1 MKKTLLMS
9 SVAAFLATGVV
20 CAETA
25 KADSGF
31 KTTVKGKIGAAWYAS
46 LSAKIEG
53 KDQDGKFSDNNQI
66 LLTDPK
72 IYVLGDGGCSK
83 VAYGYNVNFT
93 AKGGNL
99 SAQNMYA
106 YARLF
111 DIVEIRLGRLEDAM
125 KNATVDVS
133 SVMGVTNG
141 YLGSEWYQFS
151 KTADVFREHLEAG
164 LVLNSTGYTAGI
176 DIRSVRMA
184 GVQAV
189 LNFKPHGEAQ
199 GWKAYPTTTMQST
212 NAVRKGMFSAALNYD
227 NTFGDF
233 RIQGSIGG
241 MFGLGTPRDLA
252 NKDVDD
258 KDVTKSACYAL
269 GLMASWKGL
278 DVAVGYVDN
287 LNTGAKDANKD
298 QISGRA
304 IHGGVGYQ
312 FDVCCKPRLALGT
325 LITGKDDGAAAD
337 KKVTEA
343 AAIVFANFQLTP
355 RPGFNVFVEGGYDMY
370 ASKKGTADATKF
382 SDNSSFVLGSGFQ
395 VAQ

>member
-31 KTTVKGKIGAAWYAS
+31 KTTVKGKIGAAWYAA
-46 LSAKIEG
+46 LSSTVASKSV
-53 KDQDGKFSDNNQI
+53 DGKFADNNQI

-93 AKGGNL
+93 SKDGNAL
-99 SAQNMYA
+99 VQNMYV

-111 DIVEIRLGRLEDAM
+111 DMVEFRLGRLEDAM

-141 YLGSEWYQFS
+141 YLGAEWSSFSGAAPSEV
-151 KTADVFREHLEAG
+151 KGALEKG
-164 LVLNSTGYTAGI
+164 LVLNSTSYTAGI
-176 DIRSVRMA
+176 DIRSVRIA

-189 LNFKPHGEAQ
+189 VNFKPHGSAQ
-199 GWKAYPTTTMQST
+199 GWALHPNLQS
-212 NAVRKGMFSAALNYD
+212 NEAVRKGMFSAALNYD

-241 MFGLGTPRDLA
+241 MFGLGTPRVND
-252 NKDVDD
+252 KDMDD
-258 KDVTKSACYAL
+258 KDIKKSACYAL

-278 DVAVGYVDN
+278 DVAVGYMDN
-287 LNTGAKDANKD
+287 LNTGAIEATKD
-298 QISGRA
+298 QVSGRA

-312 FDVCCKPRLALGT
+312 FDVSCKPRLALGT
-325 LITGKDDGAAAD
+325 LFLMNGNGKSSAEEMSAKAG
-337 KKVTEA
+337 
-343 AAIVFANFQLTP
+343 IFFANFQLTP

-370 ASKKGTADATKF
+370 SAKLGAADATKF